1 MRDELK
7 YPRAYALMK
16 VPKQKSDEGFYIVS
30 PCYIVKEL
38 LIHMADSRN
47 EKGYNVDINKAI
59 TLGYLHDIGKYN
71 GESHGHVMRGYN
83 YLKDKGYDEEYC
95 NICLTHSYLNNDI
108 VCTAG
113 GVPNPKDN
121 LFLTE
126 FIKKHNY
133 TIEEKII
140 NICDLMCPQGGKVYT
155 IDKRLIDIMIRRGAY
170 SNTQYHIKE
179 TYKLK
184 AYFDNLLGYNLYDL
198 FPEIKENL

>member
-1 MRDELK
+1 
-7 YPRAYALMK
+7 MK
-16 VPKQKSDEGFYIVS
+16 LTSKEAR
-30 PCYIVKEL
+30 EL
-38 LIHMADSRN
+38 LEQERKNVTDDRWIEHCLCVGDSAGKIAKALVQKN
-47 EKGYNVDINKAI
+47 IDVDIDKTI

-71 GESHGHVMRGYN
+71 GESQGHVMRGYN

-108 VCTAG
+108 ICTAG
-113 GVPNPKDN
+113 GVLNPSDN
-121 LFLTE
+121 VFLYD
-126 FIKKHNY
+126 FIKNHKY

-140 NICDLMCPQGGKVYT
+140 NLCDLMCQQGRKILT

-184 AYFDNLLGYNLYDL
+184 EYFDNLLGYNLYDL
-198 FPEIKENL
+198 FPEIKDNL

>member
-1 MRDELK
+1 MKLNSSDARNLLEIERQRAQDARWVDHCLCVGNSAGKIAKALK
-7 YPRAYALMK
+7 
-16 VPKQKSDEGFYIVS
+16 
-30 PCYIVKEL
+30 
-38 LIHMADSRN
+38 
-47 EKGYNVDINKAI
+47 EKGYNVDIDKTI

-95 NICLTHSYLNNDI
+95 IICLTHSYLNNDI

-113 GVPNPKDN
+113 GVPNPEEN
-121 LFLTE
+121 PFLTN
-126 FIKKHNY
+126 FVKRHNY
-133 TIEEKII
+133 TIEEKLI
-140 NICDLMCPQGGKVYT
+140 NICDLMCPQGRKLYT

-184 AYFDNLLGYNLYDL
+184 EYFDNLLGYNIYNI
-198 FPEIKENL
+198 FPEIKDNL